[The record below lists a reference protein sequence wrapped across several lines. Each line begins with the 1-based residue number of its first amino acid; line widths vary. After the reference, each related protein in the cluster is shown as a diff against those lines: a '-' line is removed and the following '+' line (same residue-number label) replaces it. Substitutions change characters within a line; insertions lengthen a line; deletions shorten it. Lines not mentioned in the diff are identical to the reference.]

1 MPQSGITPA
10 IFERMLGSDFPAL
23 KTLYANDFA
32 ASPDIGIARL
42 FGDMR
47 YLLSA
52 RMLARSMSTVGAKS
66 WLYYVDLSPA
76 QRAPGL
82 PGTTHAYDQALLFNS
97 DRNANPLTKKTGDR
111 LRRYWVE
118 FARQGKPDAKGLAA
132 WPSCCQDEDR
142 WLVFG
147 ERDEIRRGILKEKLD
162 LLTDRHARRNVGV
175 SAGAA
180 SDSREPAK

>member
-52 RMLARSMSTVGAKS
+52 RMLARSMSKVGAKS

-118 FARQGKPDAKGLAA
+118 FARQGKPDAKELAA
-132 WPSCCQDEDR
+132 WPSCCQGEDL

-147 ERDEIRRGILKEKLD
+147 EHDETRRGVLKEKLD
-162 LLTDRHARRNVGV
+162 LLTDRHARRSVGV

-180 SDSREPAK
+180 ADSKEPAK